1 MAKSRTQVTIETE
14 TLVIVR
20 RGADTVH
27 AWCERCGAESVMLT
41 LRAAASLAGVTPTVI
56 YGRVKSGSIH
66 FIELPGGMPLICASS
81 VGVLNHE

>member
-14 TLVIVR
+14 TLVMLR
-20 RGADTVH
+20 CGADTIH

-41 LRAAASLAGVTPTVI
+41 LRAAASLAGVTPSVI
-56 YGRVKSGSIH
+56 DERVKAGSIH
-66 FIELPGGMPLICASS
+66 FIELPGGMPLICATS